1 MNNRI
6 IFLIEAIKTKIQ
18 ALQSSTFSTI
28 DKDILLEDV
37 RELYRLLQEVEPD
50 KTTSLS
56 NNAEEREDFVQQKT
70 VATNETLVEKEGV
83 AATVATAVNEAEI
96 VQQEAKENSLEELVA
111 SLQKELEEAKKNEQ
125 ETIKANVGEVQE
137 QVEIPQMETLAEE
150 KTNTEKIENS
160 NSYFL
165 NTAEEDTKNVVVGSS
180 LNDSFSS
187 NHATSLNQKAVVEP
201 VKELH
206 NLISSTSSFS
216 SIIDFNNRILF
227 TQELFNGDSQICS
240 AFISQ
245 LENCGSLEEAK
256 TAVNTHALTKG
267 WKGDNEA
274 VKTLV
279 KLVRQFYS

>member
-6 IFLIEAIKTKIQ
+6 IFLIEAIQGKIQ
-18 ALQSSTFSTI
+18 TLQSSTFSTI

-37 RELYRLLQEVEPD
+37 RELYRLLQEVEVKKVASSSSD
-50 KTTSLS
+50 DIKTKT
-56 NNAEEREDFVQQKT
+56 DFFPQK
-70 VATNETLVEKEGV
+70 VIAGNEILDEKNKV
-83 AATVATAVNEAEI
+83 AAAEAAVNEAEI
-96 VQQEAKENSLEELVA
+96 VQHNAKENSLEELVA
-111 SLQKELEEAKKNEQ
+111 SLQKELEEAKNNER
-125 ETIKANVGEVQE
+125 ETIKAKTSEVQE
-137 QVEIPQMETLAEE
+137 QVVMPQVEELAEE
-150 KTNTEKIENS
+150 KVNTEEIKNS

-165 NTAEEDTKNVVVGSS
+165 NSTVEDAESVVVGSS

-187 NHATSLNQKAVVEP
+187 NHTTSLNQKVVVEP

-227 TQELFNGDSQICS
+227 TQELFNGDSQTCS

-256 TAVNTHALTKG
+256 TIVNTHALTKG